1 MYSLLNDK
9 NTLKTFGL
17 RTRRTKNFSVFE
29 SHTTDTFNVLSRT
42 EFYKLM
48 TNP

>member
-17 RTRRTKNFSVFE
+17 RTRRTKKLFSFRVAHHGYF
-29 SHTTDTFNVLSRT
+29 
-42 EFYKLM
+42 
-48 TNP
+48 